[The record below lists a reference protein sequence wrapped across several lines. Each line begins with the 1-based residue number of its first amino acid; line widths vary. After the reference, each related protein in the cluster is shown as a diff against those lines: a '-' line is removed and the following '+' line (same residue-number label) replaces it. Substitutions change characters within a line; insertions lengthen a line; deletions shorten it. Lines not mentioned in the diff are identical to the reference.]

1 MLHGSHARLAIVPS
15 RVHLVT
21 VRRRSQRGRTGNGS
35 GAPRRQRSRAFREY
49 WGTRWIVLPNPQ
61 YGSWEGALYNFNY
74 GLSPLRVLEEKREQ
88 LTPKRPE

>member
-1 MLHGSHARLAIVPS
+1 MLHGSHARLAIVPL

-21 VRRRSQRGRTGNGS
+21 VRRTVRHPFRKEDEPVTGPVRP
-35 GAPRRQRSRAFREY
+35 AD
-49 WGTRWIVLPNPQ
+49 
-61 YGSWEGALYNFNY
+61 

>member
-1 MLHGSHARLAIVPS
+1 VAERYRILL
-15 RVHLVT
+15 LVGDNFGDFAAEVDTT
-21 VRRRSQRGRTGNGS
+21 V
-35 GAPRRQRSRAFREY
+35 AARRQRSRAFREY